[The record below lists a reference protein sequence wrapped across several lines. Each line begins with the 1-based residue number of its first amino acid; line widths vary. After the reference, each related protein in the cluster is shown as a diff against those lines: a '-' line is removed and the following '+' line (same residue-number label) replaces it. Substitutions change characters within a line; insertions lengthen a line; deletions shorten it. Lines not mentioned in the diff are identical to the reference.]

1 MLKKDEKYTMKGEYT
16 VSESGLSSV
25 MRRLVR
31 AVMVFICG
39 AAGYQISKII
49 LDQNWWPTVTLL
61 HPIATTA
68 FIILLSAFIGFI
80 LAPLF
85 WLGLTKFGQFS
96 EAKLQNMSV
105 SDLIVSLVGL
115 ILGLLLANLIAL
127 PMSRIP
133 GGVGVYVAVMLNI
146 ALGYLGLRFFSRRRD
161 DFWHLMTN
169 LGDIKFKLPR
179 KKKTSEGE
187 ENSGESSDNSGD
199 FYYSTPK
206 ILDTSAIID
215 GRILDVAQTGFL
227 EGTIVLP
234 RFILAELQG
243 VADSTDP
250 LRRTRGRRGLS
261 VDTELQNI
269 RTLSIEIPETTLK
282 DLERDKVDEALVVLA
297 RQISGKVV
305 TTDYNLNQIAQI
317 EGVSVLN
324 VNDLANSLKPMLL
337 PGENVEI
344 DVIRIGK
351 ENHQG
356 IGYLDDGTMLVVEDG
371 YKHIGERVKVT
382 VTSML
387 QTSAGRMVF
396 GRIRP

>member
-1 MLKKDEKYTMKGEYT
+1 M
-16 VSESGLSSV
+16 SESGLSIV

-39 AAGYQISKII
+39 AAGYQISNLV
-49 LDQNWWPTVTLL
+49 LDYNWWPSITLL
-61 HPIATTA
+61 HPIGTTI
-68 FIILLSAFIGFI
+68 FIILLSACLGFI

-85 WLGLTKFGQFS
+85 WLGLSKFSQFIES
-96 EAKLQNMSV
+96 RLQNTSV
-105 SDLIVSLVGL
+105 PDLIVSLVGL
-115 ILGLLLANLIAL
+115 VMGLLLANLIAM
-127 PMSRIP
+127 PMSRLP
-133 GGVGVYVAVMLNI
+133 GGVGVYIAVLLNI
-146 ALGYLGLRFFSRRRD
+146 ALAYLGLRVFAKRRD
-161 DFWHLMTN
+161 DIWNVITN
-169 LGDIKFKLPR
+169 IGDIRLKLPKR
-179 KKKTSEGE
+179 KKKIGNGENAREEEVSTSAE
-187 ENSGESSDNSGD
+187 
-199 FYYSTPK
+199 YYFSVPK
-206 ILDTSAIID
+206 ILDTSSIID

-243 VADSTDP
+243 VADSTDS

-261 VDTELQNI
+261 VVTELQKIGALN
-269 RTLSIEIPETTLK
+269 IEIPEITLK

-297 RQISGKVV
+297 RRLGGKVI
-305 TTDYNLNQIAQI
+305 TTDYNLNQVAQI

-337 PGENVEI
+337 PGEDVEI
-344 DVIRIGK
+344 DIIRIGK

-396 GRIRP
+396 GRISA

>member
-1 MLKKDEKYTMKGEYT
+1 MFHIKRKEKCT

-25 MRRLVR
+25 MKRLVK
-31 AVMVFICG
+31 AVMVFICA
-39 AAGYQISKII
+39 AAGYQISKLI
-49 LDQNWWPTVTLL
+49 LERSWWPNVTLI
-61 HPIATTA
+61 HPIGTTV
-68 FIILLSAFIGFI
+68 FIILLSACFGFI

-85 WLGLTKFGQFS
+85 WLGLTKFGHFS
-96 EAKLQNMSV
+96 EAKLQNTSV
-105 SDLIVSLVGL
+105 SDLIVSLMGL
-115 ILGLLLANLIAL
+115 ILGLMLANLIAL

-133 GGVGVYVAVMLNI
+133 GGVGVYIAVLLNI
-146 ALGYLGLRFFSRRRD
+146 ALGYLGLRFFSKRRN
-161 DFWHLMTN
+161 DFWNFITN
-169 LGDIKFKLPR
+169 IGDIKFKITR
-179 KKKTSEGE
+179 KKKKNNASENLDE
-187 ENSGESSDNSGD
+187 ESDMSSD

-261 VDTELQNI
+261 VVTELQKI
-269 RTLSIEIPETTLK
+269 EALSIEIPETTLK
-282 DLERDKVDEALVVLA
+282 ELERDKVDEALVVLA
-297 RQISGKVV
+297 RQINGKVV

-344 DVIRIGK
+344 DIIRVGK

-356 IGYLDDGTMLVVEDG
+356 VGYLDDGTMLVVEDG
-371 YKHIGERVKVT
+371 YKRIGERVKVT

-396 GRIRP
+396 GRIRQQ

>member
-1 MLKKDEKYTMKGEYT
+1 M
-16 VSESGLSSV
+16 SS
-25 MRRLVR
+25 
-31 AVMVFICG
+31 
-39 AAGYQISKII
+39 
-49 LDQNWWPTVTLL
+49 
-61 HPIATTA
+61 
-68 FIILLSAFIGFI
+68 
-80 LAPLF
+80 
-85 WLGLTKFGQFS
+85 
-96 EAKLQNMSV
+96 
-105 SDLIVSLVGL
+105 
-115 ILGLLLANLIAL
+115 
-127 PMSRIP
+127 
-133 GGVGVYVAVMLNI
+133 
-146 ALGYLGLRFFSRRRD
+146 
-161 DFWHLMTN
+161 
-169 LGDIKFKLPR
+169 
-179 KKKTSEGE
+179 
-187 ENSGESSDNSGD
+187 D

-261 VDTELQNI
+261 VVTELQKI
-269 RTLSIEIPETTLK
+269 EALSIEIPETTLK
-282 DLERDKVDEALVVLA
+282 ELERDKVDEALVVLA
-297 RQISGKVV
+297 RQINGKVV

-344 DVIRIGK
+344 DIIRVGK

-356 IGYLDDGTMLVVEDG
+356 VGYLDDGTMLVVEDG
-371 YKHIGERVKVT
+371 YKRIGERVKVT

-396 GRIRP
+396 GRIRQQ

>member
-1 MLKKDEKYTMKGEYT
+1 MAET
-16 VSESGLSSV
+16 GLSSI
-25 MRRLVR
+25 MKRLVR
-31 AVMVFICG
+31 AVMVLICA
-39 AAGYQISKII
+39 AAGYQIAKIAI
-49 LDQNWWPTVTLL
+49 DQGWWPQVSLL
-61 HPIATTA
+61 HPITMTVI
-68 FIILLSAFIGFI
+68 IILLSACIGFI

-85 WLGLTKFGQFS
+85 WFCIVKFGQLI
-96 EAKLQNMSV
+96 ENKLQNTSV
-105 SDLIVSLVGL
+105 PDIIVSLVGL
-115 ILGLLLANLIAL
+115 ILGLLLANLIAM
-127 PMSRIP
+127 PMSRLP
-133 GGVGVYVAVMLNI
+133 GGIGVYIAVLLNI
-146 ALGYLGLRFFSRRRD
+146 TLGYLGLRLFAKRKEDIWSVITNIGDLRHKIPGRKHKNQTEPADFS
-161 DFWHLMTN
+161 L
-169 LGDIKFKLPR
+169 
-179 KKKTSEGE
+179 
-187 ENSGESSDNSGD
+187 SS
-199 FYYSTPK
+199 PK

-243 VADSTDP
+243 VADSSDP

-261 VDTELQNI
+261 VVTELQKL
-269 RTLSIEIPETTLK
+269 RELSIEIPETTLR

-297 RQISGKVV
+297 KRLNGKVI

-344 DVIRIGK
+344 DIIRIGK

-356 IGYLDDGTMLVVEDG
+356 VGYLDDGTMLVVEDG

-396 GRIRP
+396 GRIKV

>member
-1 MLKKDEKYTMKGEYT
+1 M
-16 VSESGLSSV
+16 SESGLSIV

-39 AAGYQISKII
+39 AAGYQISNLV
-49 LDQNWWPTVTLL
+49 LDYNWWPSITLL
-61 HPIATTA
+61 HPIGTTI
-68 FIILLSAFIGFI
+68 FIILLSACLGFI

-85 WLGLTKFGQFS
+85 WLGLSKFSQFIES
-96 EAKLQNMSV
+96 RLQNTSV
-105 SDLIVSLVGL
+105 PDLIVSLVGL
-115 ILGLLLANLIAL
+115 VMGLLLANLIAM
-127 PMSRIP
+127 PMSRLP
-133 GGVGVYVAVMLNI
+133 GGVGVYIAVLLNI
-146 ALGYLGLRFFSRRRD
+146 ALAYLGLRVFAKRRD
-161 DFWHLMTN
+161 DIWNVITN
-169 LGDIKFKLPR
+169 IGDIRLKLPKR
-179 KKKTSEGE
+179 KKKIGNGENVREEEVSTSAE
-187 ENSGESSDNSGD
+187 
-199 FYYSTPK
+199 YYFSVPK
-206 ILDTSAIID
+206 ILDTSSIID

-243 VADSTDP
+243 VADSTDS

-261 VDTELQNI
+261 VVTELQKIGALN
-269 RTLSIEIPETTLK
+269 IEIPEITLK

-297 RQISGKVV
+297 RRLGGKVI
-305 TTDYNLNQIAQI
+305 TTDYNLNQVAQI

-337 PGENVEI
+337 PGEDVEI
-344 DVIRIGK
+344 DIIRIGK

-396 GRIRP
+396 GRISA

>member
-1 MLKKDEKYTMKGEYT
+1 MFHIKRKEKCT

-25 MRRLVR
+25 MKRLVK
-31 AVMVFICG
+31 AVMVFICA
-39 AAGYQISKII
+39 AAGYQISKLI
-49 LDQNWWPTVTLL
+49 LERSWWPNVTLI
-61 HPIATTA
+61 HPIGTTV
-68 FIILLSAFIGFI
+68 FIILLSACFGFI

-96 EAKLQNMSV
+96 EAKLQNTSV
-105 SDLIVSLVGL
+105 SDLIVSLMGL
-115 ILGLLLANLIAL
+115 ILGLMLANLIAL

-133 GGVGVYVAVMLNI
+133 GGVGVYIAVLLNI
-146 ALGYLGLRFFSRRRD
+146 ALGYLGLRFFSKRRN
-161 DFWHLMTN
+161 DFWNFITN
-169 LGDIKFKLPR
+169 IGDIKFKITR
-179 KKKTSEGE
+179 KKKKNNES
-187 ENSGESSDNSGD
+187 ENSDEESDMSSD

-261 VDTELQNI
+261 VVTELQKI
-269 RTLSIEIPETTLK
+269 EALSIEIPETTLK
-282 DLERDKVDEALVVLA
+282 ELERDKVDEALVVLA
-297 RQISGKVV
+297 RQINGKVV

-344 DVIRIGK
+344 DIIRVGK

-356 IGYLDDGTMLVVEDG
+356 VGYLDDGTMLVVEDG
-371 YKHIGERVKVT
+371 YKRIGERVKVT

-396 GRIRP
+396 GRIRQQ

>member
-1 MLKKDEKYTMKGEYT
+1 MFHIKRKEKCT

-25 MRRLVR
+25 MKRLVK
-31 AVMVFICG
+31 AVMVFICA
-39 AAGYQISKII
+39 AAGYQISKLI
-49 LDQNWWPTVTLL
+49 LERSWWPNVTLI
-61 HPIATTA
+61 HPIGTTV
-68 FIILLSAFIGFI
+68 FIILLSACFGFI

-96 EAKLQNMSV
+96 EAKLQNTSV
-105 SDLIVSLVGL
+105 SDLIVSLMGL
-115 ILGLLLANLIAL
+115 ILGLMLANLIAL

-133 GGVGVYVAVMLNI
+133 GGVGVYIAVLLNI
-146 ALGYLGLRFFSRRRD
+146 ALGYLGLRFFSKRRN
-161 DFWHLMTN
+161 DFWNFITN
-169 LGDIKFKLPR
+169 IGDIKFKITR
-179 KKKTSEGE
+179 KKKKNNASENLDE
-187 ENSGESSDNSGD
+187 ESDMSSD

-261 VDTELQNI
+261 VVTDLQKI
-269 RTLSIEIPETTLK
+269 EEISIEIPETTLK
-282 DLERDKVDEALVVLA
+282 ELERDKVDEALVVLA
-297 RQISGKVV
+297 RQINGKVV

-344 DVIRIGK
+344 DIIRVGK

-356 IGYLDDGTMLVVEDG
+356 VGYLDDGTMLVVEDG
-371 YKHIGERVKVT
+371 YKRIGERVKVT

-396 GRIRP
+396 GRIRQQ

>member
-1 MLKKDEKYTMKGEYT
+1 MFHIKRKEKCT

-25 MRRLVR
+25 MKRLVK
-31 AVMVFICG
+31 AVMVFICA
-39 AAGYQISKII
+39 AAGYQISKLI
-49 LDQNWWPTVTLL
+49 LERSWWPNVTLI
-61 HPIATTA
+61 HPIGTTV
-68 FIILLSAFIGFI
+68 FIILLSACFGFI

-96 EAKLQNMSV
+96 EAKLQNTSV
-105 SDLIVSLVGL
+105 SDLIVSLMGL
-115 ILGLLLANLIAL
+115 ILGLMLANLIAL

-133 GGVGVYVAVMLNI
+133 GGVGVYIAVLLNI
-146 ALGYLGLRFFSRRRD
+146 ALGYLGLRFFSKRRN
-161 DFWHLMTN
+161 DFWNFITN
-169 LGDIKFKLPR
+169 IGDIKFKITR
-179 KKKTSEGE
+179 KKKKNNASENLDE
-187 ENSGESSDNSGD
+187 ESDMSSD

-261 VDTELQNI
+261 VVTELQKI
-269 RTLSIEIPETTLK
+269 EALSIEIPETTLK
-282 DLERDKVDEALVVLA
+282 ELERDKVDEALVVLA
-297 RQISGKVV
+297 RQINGKVV

-344 DVIRIGK
+344 DIIRVGK

-356 IGYLDDGTMLVVEDG
+356 VGYLDDGTMLVVEDG
-371 YKHIGERVKVT
+371 YKRIGERVKVT

-396 GRIRP
+396 GRITQQ

>member
-1 MLKKDEKYTMKGEYT
+1 MFHIKRKEKCT

-25 MRRLVR
+25 MKRLVK
-31 AVMVFICG
+31 AVMVFICA
-39 AAGYQISKII
+39 AAGYQISKLI
-49 LDQNWWPTVTLL
+49 LERSWWPNVTLI
-61 HPIATTA
+61 HPIGTTV
-68 FIILLSAFIGFI
+68 FIILLSACFGFI

-96 EAKLQNMSV
+96 EAKLQNTSV
-105 SDLIVSLVGL
+105 SDLIVSLMGL
-115 ILGLLLANLIAL
+115 ILGLMLANLIAL

-133 GGVGVYVAVMLNI
+133 GGVGVYIAVLLNI
-146 ALGYLGLRFFSRRRD
+146 ALGYLGLRFFSKRRN
-161 DFWHLMTN
+161 DFWNFITN
-169 LGDIKFKLPR
+169 IGDIKFKITR
-179 KKKTSEGE
+179 KKKKNNASKNLDE
-187 ENSGESSDNSGD
+187 ESDMSSD

-261 VDTELQNI
+261 VVTELQKI
-269 RTLSIEIPETTLK
+269 EALSIEIPETTLK
-282 DLERDKVDEALVVLA
+282 ELERDKVDEALVVLA
-297 RQISGKVV
+297 RQINGKVV

-344 DVIRIGK
+344 DIIRVGK

-356 IGYLDDGTMLVVEDG
+356 VGYLDDGTMLVVEDG
-371 YKHIGERVKVT
+371 YKRIGERVKVT

-396 GRIRP
+396 GRIRQQ

>member
-1 MLKKDEKYTMKGEYT
+1 MAET
-16 VSESGLSSV
+16 GLSSI
-25 MRRLVR
+25 MKRLVR
-31 AVMVFICG
+31 GVMVFICA
-39 AAGYQISKII
+39 AAGYQISKIVI
-49 LDQNWWPTVTLL
+49 DQGWWPQITLL
-61 HPIATTA
+61 HPIALTV
-68 FIILLSAFIGFI
+68 FIILLSACVGFI

-85 WLGLTKFGQFS
+85 WFCIVKFGQLIES
-96 EAKLQNMSV
+96 KLQNTSV
-105 SDLIVSLVGL
+105 PDIIVSLVGL
-115 ILGLLLANLIAL
+115 ILGLLLANLIAM
-127 PMSRIP
+127 PMSRLP
-133 GGVGVYVAVMLNI
+133 GGIGVYIAVLLNI
-146 ALGYLGLRFFSRRRD
+146 SFGYLGLRLFAKRKEDIWSVITNIGDLRHKIPGRRHKSAAGAQETADFS
-161 DFWHLMTN
+161 L
-169 LGDIKFKLPR
+169 
-179 KKKTSEGE
+179 
-187 ENSGESSDNSGD
+187 SS
-199 FYYSTPK
+199 PK
-206 ILDTSAIID
+206 IVDTSAIID

-243 VADSTDP
+243 VADSSDP

-261 VDTELQNI
+261 VVTELQKL
-269 RTLSIEIPETTLK
+269 RELSIEIPETTLK

-297 RQISGKVV
+297 KRLSGKVI

-344 DVIRIGK
+344 DIIRVGK

-356 IGYLDDGTMLVVEDG
+356 VGYLDDGTMLVVEDG

-396 GRIRP
+396 GRIKV

>member
-1 MLKKDEKYTMKGEYT
+1 M
-16 VSESGLSSV
+16 
-25 MRRLVR
+25 
-31 AVMVFICG
+31 
-39 AAGYQISKII
+39 
-49 LDQNWWPTVTLL
+49 
-61 HPIATTA
+61 
-68 FIILLSAFIGFI
+68 
-80 LAPLF
+80 
-85 WLGLTKFGQFS
+85 
-96 EAKLQNMSV
+96 
-105 SDLIVSLVGL
+105 
-115 ILGLLLANLIAL
+115 
-127 PMSRIP
+127 
-133 GGVGVYVAVMLNI
+133 
-146 ALGYLGLRFFSRRRD
+146 
-161 DFWHLMTN
+161 
-169 LGDIKFKLPR
+169 
-179 KKKTSEGE
+179 
-187 ENSGESSDNSGD
+187 
-199 FYYSTPK
+199 
-206 ILDTSAIID
+206 
-215 GRILDVAQTGFL
+215 
-227 EGTIVLP
+227 
-234 RFILAELQG
+234 QG

-261 VDTELQNI
+261 VVTELQKI

>member
-1 MLKKDEKYTMKGEYT
+1 MAET
-16 VSESGLSSV
+16 GLSSI
-25 MRRLVR
+25 MKRLVR
-31 AVMVFICG
+31 AVMVLICA
-39 AAGYQISKII
+39 AAGYQIAKIAI
-49 LDQNWWPTVTLL
+49 DQGWWPQVSLL
-61 HPIATTA
+61 HPITMTVI
-68 FIILLSAFIGFI
+68 IILLSACVGFI

-85 WLGLTKFGQFS
+85 WFCIVKFGQLIES
-96 EAKLQNMSV
+96 KLQNTSV
-105 SDLIVSLVGL
+105 PDIIVSLVGL
-115 ILGLLLANLIAL
+115 ILGLLLANLIAM
-127 PMSRIP
+127 PMSRLP
-133 GGVGVYVAVMLNI
+133 GGIGVYIAVLLNI
-146 ALGYLGLRFFSRRRD
+146 SFGYLGLRLFAKRKEDIWSVITNIGDLRHKIPGRRHKSAAGAQETADFS
-161 DFWHLMTN
+161 L
-169 LGDIKFKLPR
+169 
-179 KKKTSEGE
+179 
-187 ENSGESSDNSGD
+187 SS
-199 FYYSTPK
+199 PK
-206 ILDTSAIID
+206 IVDTSAIID

-243 VADSTDP
+243 VADSSDP

-261 VDTELQNI
+261 VVTELQKL
-269 RTLSIEIPETTLK
+269 RELSIEIPETTLK

-297 RQISGKVV
+297 KRLSGKVI

-344 DVIRIGK
+344 DIIRVGK

-356 IGYLDDGTMLVVEDG
+356 VGYLDDGTMLVVEDG

-396 GRIRP
+396 GRIKV

>member
-1 MLKKDEKYTMKGEYT
+1 MSSG
-16 VSESGLSSV
+16 SGLSSV
-25 MRRLVR
+25 MKRLVS

-39 AAGYQISKII
+39 VAGYQVSKIA
-49 LDQNWWPTVTLL
+49 LEENWWPSLTLL
-61 HPIATTA
+61 HPVGTTV
-68 FIILLSAFIGFI
+68 FIIILSAGFGLI

-85 WLGLTKFGQFS
+85 WYSVKKFSQFL
-96 EAKLQNMSV
+96 EYKLQNTSIQ
-105 SDLIVSLVGL
+105 DLIVSLVGL

-133 GGVGVYVAVMLNI
+133 GGIGVYVAVLLNV
-146 ALGYLGLRFFSRRRD
+146 ALGYLGLIFFSKRKTD
-161 DFWHLMTN
+161 LWN
-169 LGDIKFKLPR
+169 VISNIGDIRLRLPKL
-179 KKKTSEGE
+179 KKKTGSE
-187 ENSGESSDNSGD
+187 NDDKSGEIDVSSD
-199 FYYSTPK
+199 FYFSIPK

-215 GRILDVAQTGFL
+215 GRILDVAQSGFL
-227 EGTIVLP
+227 EGTLVLP
-234 RFILAELQG
+234 RFIIAELQG

-261 VDTELQNI
+261 VVTELQKIN
-269 RTLSIEIPETTLK
+269 TLNIEIPETTLK
-282 DLERDKVDEALVVLA
+282 DLDREKVDEALVVLA
-297 RQISGKVV
+297 RRLNGKVI
-305 TTDYNLNQIAQI
+305 TTDYNLNQVAQI
-317 EGVSVLN
+317 EGVAVLN

-344 DVIRIGK
+344 DIIRIGK

-371 YKHIGERVKVT
+371 YKHVGERVNII

-396 GRIRP
+396 GRIRS